1 MDSKDPSYRKTCTPE
16 QLQLYYER
24 IQFPQDLRERNVSP
38 IARTKEGLSFLSILQ
53 KYQLAAVPFENLELH
68 YSPHHNITLDPEH
81 LFHKIVE
88 RNNGRG
94 GYCME
99 NLGLFATVLRSLGF
113 DIMTTGARVNEAI
126 EPTSA
131 KKGWAGPRYNG
142 W

>member
-1 MDSKDPSYRKTCTPE
+1 MNTKDPSYRKTYTPK

-24 IQFPQDLRERNVSP
+24 IQFPHHLRENNVSL
-38 IARTKEGLSFLSILQ
+38 IAKTKRGLEFLKALQ
-53 KYQLAAVPFENLELH
+53 AYTLAAVPFENLELH
-68 YSPHHNITLDPEH
+68 YSSHHSITLDPEH

-99 NLGLFATVLRSLGF
+99 NTGLFATVLRSLGF
-113 DIMTTGARVNEAI
+113 DAMTTGARVNEAI
-126 EPTSA
+126 EPISA